1 MRSTISVAG
10 ESQAELGRGLAAR
23 RQVEPASAAALTEE
37 AEALA
42 RIQAVLKA
50 IVEGAEVESSTTR
63 IDLPL
68 AYYGTVPNLVQG
80 QYSLESCTYALSR
93 RVILRCQLHSPEVAR
108 FQFPHAGL
116 DMRFVNEL
124 RQHGLKILN
133 SRLVGLNS
141 SRQRAMFEVAGDIPV
156 MMVFAASAHSGA
168 IDVWINN
175 FGELGGHRYSIAPER
190 VDEALLCDLERFIM
204 RESTDFLTYAVYIGE
219 SEAYNQIQ
227 FRLEQESP
235 EDSRQGTSA
244 GILSFEVNPLSLSKR
259 LVITYRSHRI
269 VVDAQNTT
277 CSMGRQSPADIHVRS
292 RFVSRDHASLTLEN
306 NEFVLHDHS
315 SNGSFVKPEGQP
327 AVYVQQGSHKL
338 GKRGFISLGEEISP
352 ENANVILY
360 EVD

>member
-1 MRSTISVAG
+1 MRSTSSVAG
-10 ESQAELGRGLAAR
+10 EPQATPTRLPTAWRRGEDSATPGLTD
-23 RQVEPASAAALTEE
+23 EAAALSSIRAFLKAFVERAE
-37 AEALA
+37 AESLHPS
-42 RIQAVLKA
+42 
-50 IVEGAEVESSTTR
+50 VEF
-63 IDLPL
+63 PL
-68 AYYGTVPNLVQG
+68 AHYGTVPNLVQG
-80 QYSLESCTYALSR
+80 HYSLESRAHALNH
-93 RVILRCQLHSPEVAR
+93 RVIFRCQLQSPDVAR

-141 SRQRAMFEVAGDIPV
+141 SSQRAMFEVAGDIPV
-156 MMVFAASAHSGA
+156 MIVFAASAHSGA
-168 IDVWINN
+168 VDLWISN
-175 FGELGGHRYSIAPER
+175 FGDLGGSRYSLAPER
-190 VDEALLCDLERFIM
+190 VTAALLQDLERFIL
-204 RESTDFLTYAVYIGE
+204 RENTDFLAYADYIGE
-219 SEAYNQIQ
+219 SEGYNQLQ

-235 EDSRQGTSA
+235 DDPRQGASA
-244 GILSFEVNPLSLSKR
+244 RILSFEVNPLSLSKR

-292 RFVSRDHASLTLEN
+292 RFVSRDHASLTFEN

-315 SNGSFVKPEGQP
+315 SNGSYVKPEGQP
-327 AVYVQQGSHKL
+327 AVFVQQGSHKL